1 MSLDGPVCS
10 KCLIL
15 EQYCICD
22 ISPETLQAAREALNR
37 PPVAGFVID
46 PKLGTDEDPMT
57 AYDRQFYSP
66 ADQSPEGHSQ

>member
-22 ISPETLQAAREALNR
+22 ISPEIRQAAEEALKR
-37 PPVAGFVID
+37 TALP
-46 PKLGTDEDPMT
+46 DEEWIPRLAAELATLKD
-57 AYDRQFYSP
+57 
-66 ADQSPEGHSQ
+66 